1 MRIHCLQHVPF
12 ETPAAIADWA
22 ARRRHRLD
30 CTLMRQGIQLPRLA
44 EVDMLVLMGGP
55 MSVNDDDALPWLA
68 DEKQYLRRAIHSG
81 KRVLGVCLGAQ
92 MIAQA
97 LGAPVTR
104 NLHREIGWFPLQ
116 RERGLAP
123 MHAAL
128 LPASLDA
135 FHWHGETFGLPPG
148 AVRLA
153 SSAACLN
160 QVFCAGDR
168 ILGLQ
173 CHLEVTPVVAG
184 DLVRHCGDELV
195 PAPYVQTA
203 AELLAKPQR
212 FAAAN
217 NALDRLLDGFF
228 VHA

>member
-1 MRIHCLQHVPF
+1 MRILCLQHVPF

-22 ARRRHRLD
+22 ARRRHQLD
-30 CTLMRQGIQLPRLA
+30 CVLLHEDQRLPHIMDF
-44 EVDMLVLMGGP
+44 DMLVLMGGP
-55 MSVNDDDALPWLA
+55 MSVNDEATLPWLA
-68 DEKQYLRRAIHSG
+68 DEKQYLRRAIHAG
-81 KRVLGVCLGAQ
+81 RRVLGVCLGAQ
-92 MIAQA
+92 MIADV

-104 NLHREIGWFPLQ
+104 NRHREIGWFPLN

-123 MHAAL
+123 EHAAL
-128 LPASLDA
+128 LPASMPA
-135 FHWHGETFGLPPG
+135 FHWHGETFALPPG

-153 SSAACLN
+153 SSAACTN

-173 CHLEVTPVVAG
+173 CHLEITPAVAG
-184 DLVRHCGDELV
+184 DLIRHCGDELV
-195 PAPYVQTA
+195 AAPYVQTA
-203 AELLAKPQR
+203 AELLAQPQR

-228 VHA
+228 VQA